1 MSVGVEDDRESATEI
16 RLVSRANIIHEL
28 GVMSVELAEMA
39 QRLADSDWPEPLS
52 EESPTVIPPLPAPPS
67 ERH

>member
-16 RLVSRANIIHEL
+16 RLVSRAHLIHEL

-39 QRLADSDWPEPLS
+39 QRLVDSDWPEPLS
-52 EESPTVIPPLPAPPS
+52 EECPAVIPPLPAPPS

>member
-1 MSVGVEDDRESATEI
+1 MSVVAEDDRESATEI

-28 GVMSVELAEMA
+28 GIMSEELAVMA
-39 QRLADSDWPEPLS
+39 QRLADSGWPEARS
-52 EESPTVIPPLPAPPS
+52 EECPTVIPPLPAPPS